1 MGVSTK
7 SDIPASTK
15 PAHRVT
21 GWLNTGLRWI
31 DRLFGFLAIIA
42 LLAIAAVVTLQ
53 VVARFTLPS
62 SPVWTEELSRYL
74 FIYLIVL
81 SSGLVIR
88 QNRQVRLELF
98 QHALSPRYQA
108 VYQALCHLLTGA
120 FAAYILPSAWKYAMI
135 GRWQTSPALEVPMV
149 WVFLSMVV
157 FFALT
162 VVYSTL
168 GAISAFSDLRRSGV
182 R

>member
-7 SDIPASTK
+7 PRNPTASKPERTAVHWLSDC
-15 PAHRVT
+15 
-21 GWLNTGLRWI
+21 LRWM
-31 DRLFGFLAIIA
+31 DRLFGFLAITA
-42 LLAIAAVVTLQ
+42 LLAIAAVVILQ
-53 VVARFTLPS
+53 VVSRFMLPS

-88 QNRQVRLELF
+88 QNRHVRLELF
-98 QHALSPRYQA
+98 QHALSPRNQA

-120 FAAYILPSAWKYAMI
+120 FAVYILPYAWKYAMI

-162 VVYSTL
+162 AVYSAL
-168 GAISAFSDLRRSGV
+168 GAISALNDLRSPGAR
-182 R
+182 

>member
-7 SDIPASTK
+7 PRNPTASMPGNT
-15 PAHRVT
+15 AIS
-21 GWLNTGLRWI
+21 WLNACLRWM
-31 DRLFGFLAIIA
+31 DRLFAFLAITT
-42 LLAIAAVVTLQ
+42 LLAIAAVVILQ
-53 VVARFTLPS
+53 VVSRFMLPS

-88 QNRQVRLELF
+88 QNRHVRLELF
-98 QHALSPRYQA
+98 QHALSPGYQA
-108 VYQALCHLLTGA
+108 VYQAICHLLTGA
-120 FAAYILPSAWKYAMI
+120 FAAYILPYAWKYAMI

-149 WVFLSMVV
+149 WIFLSMVV

-162 VVYSTL
+162 VVYSAL
-168 GAISAFSDLRRSGV
+168 GAISAFSDLRKSGA

>member
-1 MGVSTK
+1 MAVSSKPRNPTA
-7 SDIPASTK
+7 SMPAST
-15 PAHRVT
+15 AISR
-21 GWLNTGLRWI
+21 LNACLRGI
-31 DRLFGFLAIIA
+31 DRLFALLAIIT
-42 LLAIAAVVTLQ
+42 LLAIAAVVMLQ
-53 VVARFTLPS
+53 VVSRFTLPS

-88 QNRQVRLELF
+88 QNRHVRLELF

-120 FAAYILPSAWKYAMI
+120 FAAYILPYAWTYAMI

-149 WVFLSMVV
+149 WIFLSMVV

-168 GAISAFSDLRRSGV
+168 GAISAFSDLRTSGA

>member
-7 SDIPASTK
+7 SDNPAAIQTDHK
-15 PAHRVT
+15 VT
-21 GWLNTGLRWI
+21 GYLNSGLRLI
-31 DRLFGFLAIIA
+31 DRLFGILAITA

-88 QNRQVRLELF
+88 QNRHVRLELF
-98 QHALSPRYQA
+98 QHAMSPSYQA
-108 VYQALCHLLTGA
+108 AYQAFCHLLTGA
-120 FAAYILPSAWKYAMI
+120 FAAYILPYAWKYAMI

-149 WVFLSMVV
+149 WIFLSMVV

-168 GAISAFSDLRRSGV
+168 GAISAFSDLHKSGA